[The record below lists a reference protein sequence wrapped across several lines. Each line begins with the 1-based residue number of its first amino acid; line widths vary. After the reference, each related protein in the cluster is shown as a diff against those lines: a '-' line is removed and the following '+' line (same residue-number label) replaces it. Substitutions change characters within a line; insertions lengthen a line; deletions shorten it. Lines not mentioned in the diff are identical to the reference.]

1 MGSNCLGCP
10 KGSTEDKEAEQGR
23 PKPVEAAPLS
33 PEEEEKIDQAVAAD
47 QGRNRVK
54 KKKAAIGVNP
64 GAVQVREAASAVVSE
79 KEKSMLDKELI
90 LHSLQ
95 SQFIYSTWTEEQR
108 SYVVNAMKFYALRA
122 NEVIFEQGQPAMNFF
137 VIADGEVEVLSNGVR
152 RNVLRKGAGFGESAL
167 VHNVARTATIR
178 TLTNTT
184 LWGLDRDTF
193 KHFIEGVNVQNYEE
207 NKQFINSI
215 QIFQTL
221 TPQQKEDLLQALQS
235 IQYPAGTRVV
245 TQGDQGEV
253 LYIIREGTV
262 VCTKDGKE
270 IRRMGKGEF
279 FGEQALL
286 YGGIRTA
293 TITAVDSV
301 KLVSIG
307 RSDLQNALGSQLLQ
321 VIYRNSLRIALDRS
335 ETLRRLNSD
344 QSDRLIAAVHVA
356 TYTVGQVVIPSGT
369 VVGSS
374 LYVVL
379 KGSLRKVNGPD
390 VVGDTFACLGDT
402 ELTRKVESQYDV
414 DIVVASE
421 SADIAVLTRQE
432 FEQCIGG
439 SLDAATQNNEV
450 LKVLKRVQLL
460 RSLPNEKLLELT
472 QALRLRE
479 FTDKEV
485 IVKQNNPG
493 DSFFIIESGRVDVYR
508 DGVNLRTITKHDYF
522 GERSVLFGDAR
533 TATIIAKG
541 PVACWILEK
550 SEFYRVI
557 DEQVR
562 NQLMKRIALQDD
574 TITLPDLVVV
584 KALGKGMFG
593 NVYLTTQPKS
603 RTLYALKAVSRGKI
617 ERYNIKD
624 NILLERKVLLQLDH
638 SMILK
643 LVKTYKDTTHLY
655 FLTEFVRGLDFFD
668 VLRKME
674 GLVNSRDARFYTGC
688 MMLILEH
695 LHERD
700 IIYRDLKPEN
710 IMIDEEG
717 YMKLIDFGT
726 AKIVQGRTYT
736 IVGTPHYMAPEVIVG
751 KGYGMSADYWS
762 MGAILF
768 ECMCGRVPFGE
779 EEEDPYQIYEKILQ
793 HNVTYPPWVKADV
806 INQVKG
812 VLDVLLS
819 KNPAMRTS
827 GSIATLRSNPWFKG
841 FNWDRLAIRQ
851 IKAPFVPKIAG
862 LDDDITKALKKN
874 QSVAKVIAVTLTL
887 ERSQGGGR
895 TTQPQTTKSSG
906 HDLGSGVLM

>member
-1 MGSNCLGCP
+1 LGCP
-10 KGSTEDKEAEQGR
+10 KGSAAADKETAQSKA
-23 PKPVEAAPLS
+23 KPVEAAPLS

-47 QGRNRVK
+47 QGRTRVK
-54 KKKAAIGVNP
+54 RKKAAVGVNP
-64 GAVQVREAASAVVSE
+64 TSPQVREAATARVSE

-108 SYVVNAMKFYALRA
+108 AYVVSAMKLYALGA
-122 NEVIFEQGQPAMNFF
+122 GEVVFEQGQPAVNFF
-137 VIADGEVEVLSNGVR
+137 IVAAGEVEVLSNGVR
-152 RNVLRKGAGFGESAL
+152 RNVLGKGAGFGESAL
-167 VHNVARTATIR
+167 VHNVPRTATIK
-178 TLTNTT
+178 TTSETT

-193 KHFIEGVNVQNYEE
+193 KHFIEGVNAQNYEE

-215 QIFQTL
+215 QIFQVL
-221 TPQQKEDLLQALQS
+221 TSQQKEDLLQALQS
-235 IQYPAGTRVV
+235 IQYPDGSRVV
-245 TQGDQGEV
+245 TQGEQGEV

-293 TITAVDSV
+293 TITASGSV

-307 RSDLQNALGSQLLQ
+307 RSDLQNVLGSQLLQ

-335 ETLRRLNSD
+335 ETLRKLNSD
-344 QSDRLIAAVHVA
+344 QSERLIG
-356 TYTVGQVVIPSGT
+356 TVRVTTFTSGQVVIPRGT
-369 VVGSS
+369 AMGSA

-379 KGSLRKVNGPD
+379 KGSVRRANGPE
-390 VVGDTFACLGDT
+390 VVGDTFACLGEM
-402 ELTRKVESQYDV
+402 ELTRKSGTSYDV

-421 SADIAVLTRQE
+421 SADIAILSRQE
-432 FEQCIGG
+432 FETCIGG

-460 RSLPNEKLLELT
+460 HSLPNEKLLELT
-472 QALRLRE
+472 RALRLRE
-479 FTDKEV
+479 FSDKEV
-485 IVKQNNPG
+485 IVKQSSPG
-493 DSFFIIESGRVDVYR
+493 DSFFIIESGRVDVFR

-522 GERSVLFGDAR
+522 GERSVLFGDSR

-574 TITLPDLVVV
+574 TIAMQDLVVV
-584 KALGKGMFG
+584 KALGNGMFG
-593 NVYLTTQPKS
+593 NVYLTTQPKT
-603 RTLYALKAVSRGKI
+603 RALYALKAVSRSKI
-617 ERYNIKD
+617 EKYNIKD

-638 SMILK
+638 TMILK
-643 LVKTYKDTTHLY
+643 LVKTYKDATHIY

-668 VLRKME
+668 VLRKLE
-674 GLVNSRDARFYTGC
+674 GLVSCKDARFYTGC
-688 MMLILEH
+688 MMFILEH

-768 ECMCGRVPFGE
+768 ECICGRVPFGE

-793 HNVTYPPWVKADV
+793 HSISFPPWVKADV
-806 INQVKG
+806 ISQVRSI
-812 VLDVLLS
+812 LDVLLS
-819 KNPAMRTS
+819 KNSAMRTS
-827 GSIATLRSNPWFKG
+827 GSVATLRTNAWFKG
-841 FNWDRLAIRQ
+841 FNWEKLLSRQ

-862 LDDDITKALKKN
+862 LEDDISKALKKN
-874 QSVAKVIAVTLTL
+874 QSVAKVIAV
-887 ERSQGGGR
+887 R
-895 TTQPQTTKSSG
+895 TKQKEARDEDEPRKHRRLSRADINWDQEF
-906 HDLGSGVLM
+906 

>member
-1 MGSNCLGCP
+1 MGSNCLGCV
-10 KGSTEDKEAEQGR
+10 KKSEDKEEGQGLS
-23 PKPVEAAPLS
+23 KPIEGAPLS
-33 PEEEEKIDQAVAAD
+33 PEEEEKIDQGVAAD
-47 QGRNRVK
+47 HGRNRVK
-54 KKKAAIGVNP
+54 KKKAAVGVNP
-64 GAVQVREAASAVVSE
+64 TAVQVREASNAVVSE
-79 KEKSMLDKELI
+79 KEKSMVDKELI

-95 SQFIYSTWTEEQR
+95 TQFIYSTWTEEQR
-108 SYVVNAMKFYALRA
+108 AYVVSAMKFYTLAA
-122 NEVIFEQGQPAMNFF
+122 NEVIFEQGQPAVNFF
-137 VIADGEVEVLSNGVR
+137 VVASGEVEILSNGVR
-152 RNVLRKGAGFGESAL
+152 RNVPQKGAGFGESAL
-167 VHNVARTATIR
+167 VHNVPRTASARTTSAT
-178 TLTNTT
+178 TM
-184 LWGLDRDTF
+184 WGLDRETF
-193 KHFIEGVNVQNYEE
+193 KHFIEGVNAQNYEE

-215 QIFQTL
+215 QIFQVL
-221 TPQQKEDLLQALQS
+221 TPSQKEDLLQALQS

-245 TQGDQGEV
+245 AQGEQGEV

-293 TITAVDSV
+293 TITTADSV

-307 RSDLQNALGSQLLQ
+307 RSDLQNVLGSQLLQ

-335 ETLRRLNSD
+335 ETLRKLNSD
-344 QSDRLIAAVHVA
+344 QSDRLIAAVRVA
-356 TYTVGQVVIPSGT
+356 TYTAGQVVIPQGT
-369 VVGSS
+369 PLGSS
-374 LYVVL
+374 LFVVL
-379 KGSLRKVNGPD
+379 KGSVRKANGPE

-402 ELTRKVESQYDV
+402 QLIRKTEAVYDS
-414 DIVVASE
+414 DIIVASE

-432 FEQCIGG
+432 FEQSIGG

-460 RSLPNEKLLELT
+460 RGLPNEKLLELT

-485 IVKQNNPG
+485 IIKQNSPG
-493 DSFFIIESGRVDVYR
+493 DSFFIIESGRVDIFR

-541 PVACWILEK
+541 PVACWVLEK

-574 TITLPDLVVV
+574 TIAFGDLVVV

-593 NVYLTTQPKS
+593 NVYLTTQPKT
-603 RTLYALKAVSRGKI
+603 RALYALKAVSRTKI
-617 ERYNIKD
+617 EKYNIKD

-638 SMILK
+638 TMILK
-643 LVKTYKDTTHLY
+643 LVKTYKDATHVY

-674 GLVNSRDARFYTGC
+674 GLVSNKDARFYTGC

-695 LHERD
+695 LHERE

-710 IMIDEEG
+710 IMVDEEG

-736 IVGTPHYMAPEVIVG
+736 IVGTPHYMAPEVIIG

-768 ECMCGRVPFGE
+768 ECICGRVPFGE

-793 HNVTYPPWVKADV
+793 NTFSFPPWVKADV
-806 INQVKG
+806 ISQVRG

-819 KNPAMRTS
+819 KNSAMRTS
-827 GSIATLRSNPWFKG
+827 GSLATLRTNVWFKG
-841 FNWDRLAIRQ
+841 FNWDRLLGRQ

-862 LDDDITKALKKN
+862 LDDDVSKALKKN
-874 QSVAKVIAVTLTL
+874 QSVAKVIAV
-887 ERSQGGGR
+887 R
-895 TTQPQTTKSSG
+895 TN
-906 HDLGSGVLM
+906 